1 MVASTP
7 ASVASSA
14 THHAPFSQG
23 KFHSFHFHFELF
35 EICSYFAVF
44 HVFRGFAPLFC
55 YEKIWAAM
63 LMAGPSWFRFR
74 LVQRRLLRVS
84 NHISFT

>member
-7 ASVASSA
+7 ASVALS
-14 THHAPFSQG
+14 TPHHAPFSQG
-23 KFHSFHFHFELF
+23 KFTRFIFALF

-44 HVFRGFAPLFC
+44 QVFRGFTPLFC
-55 YEKIWAAM
+55 YGKIWAAT
-63 LMAGPSWFRFR
+63 LMASPSWFR